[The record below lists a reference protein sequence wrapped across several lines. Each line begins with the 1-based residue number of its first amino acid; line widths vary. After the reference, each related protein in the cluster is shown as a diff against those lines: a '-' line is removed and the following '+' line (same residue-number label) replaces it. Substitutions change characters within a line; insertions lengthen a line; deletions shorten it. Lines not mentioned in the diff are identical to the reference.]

1 MDLLRFIP
9 KGKLNYFVVGFVIIA
24 IVSTWLDLKKAA
36 IVDAQGDISSLELKI
51 AKEQKI
57 LSNLQDQYNNPNT
70 DVKQKEKIDINIK
83 KVTAKITKFNDKKSD
98 ERLDVLR
105 AEVKQQNGIWFWT
118 LVLKIGSAILGLG
131 LIQMFTRDE
140 ENGYVRMAA
149 LIVLGYL
156 IAQSFIG

>member
-156 IAQSFIG
+156 TAQSFIG